1 MDRRLIAAGESW
13 ELSYLMKKFRVSE
26 RVVRNAITIV
36 GNNREQVENYIRKQ
50 QMKPAVSIN

>member
-36 GNNREQVENYIRKQ
+36 GNSREQVENYIRKQ